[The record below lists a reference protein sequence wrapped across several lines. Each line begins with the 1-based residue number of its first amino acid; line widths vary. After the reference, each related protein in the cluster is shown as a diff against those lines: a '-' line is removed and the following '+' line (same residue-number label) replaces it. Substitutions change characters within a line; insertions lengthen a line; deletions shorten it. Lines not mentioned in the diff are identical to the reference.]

1 MRISKIIIC
10 ALFIGTAF
18 MAGCSETS
26 RIDRDDILDVKVK
39 TVPSKKIKI
48 LWCEV
53 YRQNNAFI
61 VSGVLQQFGIAN
73 YGTKASLNI
82 TVHSPTGKV
91 LHEKDIIGI
100 GVPRRVVGDGIKWRK
115 FKARFPGE
123 PEQGSTVTITVK

>member
-1 MRISKIIIC
+1 MRIGKIIIC

-26 RIDRDDILDVKVK
+26 RIDSDDILDVDVK

-48 LWCEV
+48 LWYEV
-53 YRQNNAFI
+53 YKQDDAFI

-73 YGTKASLNI
+73 YGTKASIEVTVRSSQGSILHHKRLSDINI
-82 TVHSPTGKV
+82 PRN
-91 LHEKDIIGI
+91 
-100 GVPRRVVGDGIKWRK
+100 VPGSGIKWRK

-123 PEQGSTVTITVK
+123 PEQGAKITIEII